1 MTIRADATCRCLT
14 ACKCFRHNSHRMT
27 RIALTTKKFLVR
39 RFFQTAALAL
49 ALLASC
55 VGQPSSVPSSRLAH
69 LRKGVNITGWFAQA
83 SGSYDRNHLET
94 FITSNDIR
102 LIRQMGFDHVRL
114 GVDPEQHLFHFDQAD
129 VISPEYL
136 GYLDEAVRKIVDQG
150 LAVIIELHA
159 ERKFKD
165 RFASDDF
172 VDRFADFWRALAQ
185 HFSALDPEK
194 VFFEVLNEPEFP
206 EKHRWYGIQA
216 RLLAAIREGAPR
228 NTVILVGDHDDSI
241 EGLLSLEP
249 VRDPNVIYAFHYYEP
264 YIFTHQGA
272 DWADN
277 FSHYLKGVT
286 YPSDP
291 DSAKK
296 AAAQVPP
303 SDAVDR
309 FHIVQYGMER
319 WNGDRIEAEI
329 NQVAEWAAR
338 WSVPVICDE
347 FGAYKKVAAGH
358 DREEWFKDVRSALE
372 RHGIGWT
379 VWDYS
384 SDGFGVISRSDRQ
397 AKPDG
402 ASLHGLGL
410 QFPK

>member
-1 MTIRADATCRCLT
+1 M
-14 ACKCFRHNSHRMT
+14 SSS
-27 RIALTTKKFLVR
+27 VG
-39 RFFQTAALAL
+39 QTA
-49 ALLASC
+49 S
-55 VGQPSSVPSSRLAH
+55 QPASSVAASRLQY

-83 SGSYDRNHLET
+83 SGGYNREHLET
-94 FITSNDIR
+94 FITSDDIW
-102 LIRQMGFDHVRL
+102 LIRHMGFDHVRL
-114 GVDPEQHLFHFDQAD
+114 GVDPEANLFHFDQAD
-129 VISPEYL
+129 AIPPESL
-136 GYLDEAVRKIVDQG
+136 GYLDEAVKKIVDQG
-150 LAVIIELHA
+150 LAVIIEPHA
-159 ERKFKD
+159 EHQFKEG
-165 RFASDDF
+165 FARDDF

-185 HFSALDPEK
+185 HFSALDPDK
-194 VFFEVLNEPEFP
+194 VFFEVLNEPNFP
-206 EKHRWYGIQA
+206 QKHRWYGIQA

-228 NTVILVGDHDDSI
+228 NTVILVGDQDDSI
-241 EGLLSLEP
+241 EGLLALEP
-249 VRDPNVIYAFHYYEP
+249 VRDPNVIYAFHYYDP

-347 FGAYKKVAAGH
+347 FGVYKKVAAAH
-358 DREEWFKDVRSALE
+358 DREEWLKDVRSALE

-379 VWDYS
+379 VWDYN
-384 SDGFGVISRSDRQ
+384 SDGFGVVSRSEGHV
-397 AKPDG
+397 KPDN
-402 ASLHGLGL
+402 ASLHALGL

>member
-1 MTIRADATCRCLT
+1 MLC
-14 ACKCFRHNSHRMT
+14 
-27 RIALTTKKFLVR
+27 
-39 RFFQTAALAL
+39 L
-49 ALLASC
+49 ALLASS
-55 VGQPSSVPSSRLAH
+55 VGQTAPQPASSVASSRLQH
-69 LRKGVNITGWFAQA
+69 LRKGVNITGWFAQV
-83 SGSYDRNHLET
+83 SGGYNREHLET
-94 FITSNDIR
+94 FITGDDIR
-102 LIRQMGFDHVRL
+102 TIRQMGFDHIRL
-114 GVDPEQHLFHFDQAD
+114 GIDPQPHLFHFDQAD
-129 VISPEYL
+129 AISPEYL

-159 ERKFKD
+159 EHQFKEG
-165 RFASDDF
+165 FAHDDF
-172 VDRFADFWRALAQ
+172 VEHFADFWRALAQ
-185 HFSALDPEK
+185 HFSTLDPEK
-194 VFFEVLNEPEFP
+194 VFFEVLNEPNFP
-206 EKHRWYGIQA
+206 QKHRWYGIQA

-228 NTVILVGDHDDSI
+228 NTVILVGDQDDSI

-264 YIFTHQGA
+264 YIFTHQGS

-296 AAAQVPP
+296 AAALVPP

-309 FHIVQYGMER
+309 FRIVQYGLEH

-347 FGAYKKVAAGH
+347 FGVYKKVAAAH
-358 DREEWFKDVRSALE
+358 DRETWLRDVRSALE
-372 RHGIGWT
+372 RHGMGWT
-379 VWDYS
+379 VWDYN
-384 SDGFGVISRSDRQ
+384 SDGFGVVSRSEGHPRADS
-397 AKPDG
+397 A
-402 ASLHGLGL
+402 ALHALGL
-410 QFPK
+410 QFPR